1 MKFGQSRCL
10 GLNRIG
16 ETFVKTWFAYLPVK
30 VGSEIRWLEK
40 VSVRYQAVM
49 GLDKYKTVSF
59 QAQEFLNQPIDNSIG
74 YQSKYKG
81 PMATRR

>member
-1 MKFGQSRCL
+1 MRD
-10 GLNRIG
+10 LNLA
-16 ETFVKTWFAYLPVK
+16 TP
-30 VGSEIRWLEK
+30 
-40 VSVRYQAVM
+40 RYILQP
-49 GLDKYKTVSF
+49 DQYKTVSF